1 MHEYKGILIKLSI
14 RDCWKDKIWSLIP
27 NYISYSSLTFLVFAM
42 DNKESFLILKNWI
55 NFIKNIKDRNII
67 IAGNIIDLNDN
78 YQVLKEDE
86 KLCQENKSKYLK
98 ISAKKGTNIT
108 NLLYSLEISL
118 PILTINT

>member
-1 MHEYKGILIKLSI
+1 
-14 RDCWKDKIWSLIP
+14 
-27 NYISYSSLTFLVFAM
+27 M